1 MTGKFNLNIEFMK
14 YRALSLVIILWF
26 VTCSIFLFMNMPF
39 IYTSVVHVLNV
50 QHDIKMSSGQI
61 RDNYLL
67 IIRYLQSF
75 FIIDM
80 QTTLPINNVVKEHF
94 GDVRRLILLNNL
106 FMVIM
111 TPIVIKTLIRLRK
124 NRFLW
129 LLKLSFRQIYGCFV
143 FLFVFALIDFNDAFI
158 FFHKILFRNNDWI
171 FNAKKEPI
179 IILFPDQYF
188 MIGFAFIFIFVT
200 LFYLILLR
208 FINRSTQ

>member
-1 MTGKFNLNIEFMK
+1 MNIEFMK

-39 IYTSVVHVLNV
+39 IYTSVVHVLNI

-61 RDNYLL
+61 SDNYLL

-75 FIIDM
+75 FISDM

-106 FMVIM
+106 FMVVM
-111 TPIVIKTLIRLRK
+111 TPIVIKILIRLRK
-124 NRFLW
+124 NRLLW
-129 LLKLSFRQIYGCFV
+129 LLKSAFGQTYGCFV

-200 LFYLILLR
+200 VFYLILLR
-208 FINRSTQ
+208 FINKST

>member
-1 MTGKFNLNIEFMK
+1 MNIEFMK

-26 VTCSIFLFMNMPF
+26 ITCSIFLFMNMPF
-39 IYTSVVHVLNV
+39 IYTSVAHVLNV

-61 RDNYLL
+61 SDNYLL

-75 FIIDM
+75 FISDM
-80 QTTLPINNVVKEHF
+80 QTTLPINNVEKVHF

-106 FMVIM
+106 FMVVM
-111 TPIVIKTLIRLRK
+111 TPIVIKILIRLRK
-124 NRFLW
+124 NRLLWFL
-129 LLKLSFRQIYGCFV
+129 KSAFRQIYGCFV

-200 LFYLILLR
+200 VFYLILLR
-208 FINRSTQ
+208 CINRSTQ